1 VQRPVREAGP
11 SGPAGE
17 VSALGTLEQRRR
29 RIGLAALAPT
39 LLVLL
44 LILAY
49 PIVDSMLL
57 SLASVNVAGTGFARH
72 FIGIDNYLALAG
84 DRVFR
89 QALWSSVYFT
99 LLEVVLV
106 IVLAL
111 LVALLLVHPF
121 GRAGFFRIVL
131 IVPWAIAPVANAVL
145 WKWILHANYG
155 ILNSVLLQ
163 LGIIERNIV
172 WLGTG
177 SRALHVLLLVDV
189 WKSVPFIA
197 ILFLAGLSKIPTIL
211 YRAARLDGANA
222 WQQFWHVTLPSLRPT
237 IAVAVILQTLWALR
251 IFDLIYV
258 LTKGGPAGG
267 TVLLNYLA
275 YRTTFN
281 DLDLGYGAA
290 IANVIFAMSF
300 ALALAYVWL
309 LKPGL
314 QQARA

>member
-1 VQRPVREAGP
+1 VR
-11 SGPAGE
+11 SG
-17 VSALGTLEQRRR
+17 LGTLETRRR
-29 RIGLAALAPT
+29 RIGLAALVPT
-39 LLVLL
+39 LLILL

-49 PIVDSMLL
+49 PIVDSLLL
-57 SLASVNVAGTGFARH
+57 SLASVNVAVSGFARH
-72 FIGIDNYLALAG
+72 FAGIDNYLALAG

-89 QALWSSVYFT
+89 EALLSSAYFT
-99 LLEVVLV
+99 ALEVGLV

-111 LVALLLVHPF
+111 LVALMLVHPL
-121 GRAGFFRIVL
+121 GRSPVFRIAL

-145 WKWILHANYG
+145 WKWILNANYG
-155 ILNSVLLQ
+155 VLNAVLVE
-163 LGIIERNIV
+163 LGVIERNVV

-177 SRALHVLLLVDV
+177 SRALHALLLVDV

-197 ILFLAGLSKIPTIL
+197 ILFLAGINKIPAML

-222 WQQFWHVTLPSLRPT
+222 WQQFRYVTLPSLRPT

-267 TVLLNYLA
+267 TVLLNFLA

-290 IANVIFAMSF
+290 IANVVF
-300 ALALAYVWL
+300 ALSFLLALIYVWL
-309 LKPGL
+309 LRPGL
-314 QQARA
+314 QHARG

>member
-1 VQRPVREAGP
+1 MHLPVRRVGP
-11 SGPAGE
+11 EGPERSGM
-17 VSALGTLEQRRR
+17 GTLEQRRR
-29 RIGLAALAPT
+29 RTGLGALVPT
-39 LLVLL
+39 LLILL

-49 PIVDSMLL
+49 PIVDSLFL
-57 SLASVNVAGTGFARH
+57 SFASVNVANSGFARK
-72 FIGIDNYLALAG
+72 FTGIDNYLALAG

-89 QALWSSVYFT
+89 DALWSSAYFT
-99 LLEVVLV
+99 ALEVGLV
-106 IVLAL
+106 VVLAL
-111 LVALLLVHPF
+111 LVALMLVHPL
-121 GRAGFFRIVL
+121 GRSPVFRIVL

-145 WKWILHANYG
+145 WKWILNANYG
-155 ILNSVLLQ
+155 VLNAVLVE
-163 LGIIERNIV
+163 LGVIERNVV

-177 SRALHVLLLVDV
+177 SRALHALLLVDV

-197 ILFLAGLSKIPTIL
+197 ILFLAGINKIPAML

-222 WQQFWHVTLPSLRPT
+222 WQQFWYVTLPSLRTT

-267 TVLLNYLA
+267 TVLLNFLA

-290 IANVIFAMSF
+290 IANVIFALSF
-300 ALALAYVWL
+300 LLALVYVWL
-309 LKPGL
+309 LRPGL
-314 QQARA
+314 QHARA